1 MAIKLEDKPRVDA
14 PDSDYPYGKIRDK
27 TPTEGGT
34 PINTEVYGDFHQFFA
49 KMLAESGVVA
59 NGLPDNAYSGFQYF
73 EAFINLLNSQV
84 GKQLVLSMIG
94 TYTTNDLVILHGCE
108 VTANIPGTSEITAGA
123 IYYNG
128 EIYIVDANDS
138 ISSPSNTLVFIV
150 KSETPNI
157 IELVN
162 GAPGSGIANYD
173 GATYY
178 SSLRFS
184 KAIGE
189 IIMYS
194 GVLTDFDGTG
204 LGLGKFRGFALC
216 NGNNGTLDL
225 RSRFIIGYDPTNSA
239 NDTIGETG
247 GNNTSTIILGSRQAE
262 FIEFGSG
269 ASNQTVL
276 LAAGTDFDVT
286 FRGVT
291 SGSGIGMRATNDN
304 RPAFITLAFI
314 QRIS

>member
-59 NGLPDNAYSGFQYF
+59 NGLPDNEYSGFQYF

-128 EIYIVDANDS
+128 EIYIVDANNS

-162 GAPGSGIANYD
+162 GAPGSGLANYD
-173 GATYY
+173 GATVKNINGATNTGFSVVSSTNLTGAAVRGVASKINGVIYY
-178 SSLRFS
+178 SLRVS
-184 KAIGE
+184 GTTVADSG
-189 IIMYS
+189 YS
-194 GVLTDFDGTG
+194 W
-204 LGLGKFRGFALC
+204 
-216 NGNNGTLDL
+216 
-225 RSRFIIGYDPTNSA
+225 
-239 NDTIGETG
+239 TIGVPANFQTPRQDG
-247 GNNTSTIILGSRQAE
+247 GG
-262 FIEFGSG
+262 FGLNPVIGTRRNITDSQNRTFAQNSDDAFAVTVNSSNQIVINFGGDLSIG
-269 ASNQTVL
+269 ASKSLEFVFQMTC
-276 LAAGTDFDVT
+276 
-286 FRGVT
+286 
-291 SGSGIGMRATNDN
+291 RAK
-304 RPAFITLAFI
+304 
-314 QRIS
+314 